1 MKPIIPPVDKELL
14 KAELNDETL
23 LRESNRAGN
32 KLYVVGPEAV
42 NVIREI
48 GRLREIAF
56 RNDGGGTGEPL
67 DIDKFD
73 TDPAYGYRQLVLWDP
88 DAEQIIGGYRFCIC
102 DEAVYGRDGQP
113 ILTSSHMFQFSK
125 KFIREYLPHTLELGR
140 SFISLEY
147 QSSKAGSKMLY
158 ALDNLFD
165 GIAALGVM
173 YKDRIDHFFG
183 KMTIYREFPTEG
195 REMIQVF
202 LRKYFG
208 KRSRLIK
215 IRKEVKVANPRK
227 YRKLFRAGNFK
238 DDYKTLKAE
247 VMKLGVSIP
256 PLVNTYMN
264 LSPSMI
270 YFGTG
275 INDEFGD
282 IYDSGILISFKELY
296 PDKINRH
303 SDTFSKIGWRK
314 IKQLLNK
321 FQKRHLKN
329 KATAQ

>member
-14 KAELNDETL
+14 KAELNEETL
-23 LRESNRAGN
+23 LRDTNRAGN

-67 DIDKFD
+67 DIDKFE
-73 TDPAYGYRQLVLWDP
+73 YRQLVLWDP

-102 DEAVYGRDGQP
+102 DEAVYDRYGQP
-113 ILTSSHMFQFSK
+113 ILTSSHMFEFSK
-125 KFIREYLPHTLELGR
+125 KFIEEYLPYTLELGR
-140 SFISLEY
+140 SFVSLEY
-147 QSSKAGSKMLY
+147 QSSKAGAKTLY

-165 GIAALGVM
+165 GIAALGVL
-173 YKDRIDHFFG
+173 YKKRINHFFG
-183 KMTIYREFPTEG
+183 KMTIYKEYPQEAREII
-195 REMIQVF
+195 MVF
-202 LRKYFG
+202 LRMYFG
-208 KRSRLIK
+208 KKSRLIH
-215 IRKEVKVANPRK
+215 IRKEVKVENKKK
-227 YRKLFRAGNFK
+227 YLKLFKGNDFK
-238 DDYKTLKAE
+238 EDYKVLKAE
-247 VMKLGVSIP
+247 VMKHGVSIP

-264 LSPSMI
+264 VSPTMI

-282 IYDSGILISFKELY
+282 IYDSGILITFAELY

-303 SDTFSKIGWRK
+303 SETFAKIGWRN
-314 IKQLLNK
+314 IKKLLNR

-329 KATAQ
+329 KS